1 MSTPRFPPEAV
12 AQIRQ
17 LHSRGMLNVRAWAQA
32 YGVSLETVRRIARGD
47 TYRPSNAEP
56 ARGDPQV
63 LLPAAIP
70 QGGEPDEVAL
80 SASFSRLAALQ
91 AEAERVPPAQ
101 DLLDELMARGK
112 AQPGLPGVTPTEPAR
127 GNPPEGT
134 GPAG

>member
-47 TYRPSNAEP
+47 TYRPSHAEP
-56 ARGDPQV
+56 ARADPQV
-63 LLPAAIP
+63 LLPAAMP
-70 QGGEPDEVAL
+70 QAEPDEAAL

-112 AQPGLPGVTPTEPAR
+112 VQPGLPGVSPTQA
-127 GNPPEGT
+127 T
-134 GPAG
+134 GASPDKELK